1 MEPQPE
7 LDLKRLHELE
17 TLLDAELPAI
27 VRTLLD
33 ELTRATDEIEA
44 AMARGDLGAVA
55 LATHAARN
63 SGLMLDAR
71 PLLGALADIE
81 TGARDHDRDVA
92 SAGLASLRAAWPPL
106 RHRLE
111 AEAATPD

>member
-1 MEPQPE
+1 MEPE
-7 LDLKRLHELE
+7 LDLKRLRELQ

-33 ELTRATDEIEA
+33 ELTRAIDEIEA
-44 AMARGDLGAVA
+44 AMARGDLAAVA
-55 LATHAARN
+55 LATHSARN
-63 SGLMLDAR
+63 SGLMLNAS

-81 TGARDHDRDVA
+81 TSARDDDRDGA
-92 SAGLASLRAAWPPL
+92 SDGLARLRSAWPPL

-111 AEAATPD
+111 TEAMTSE

>member
-1 MEPQPE
+1 MEPE
-7 LDLKRLHELE
+7 LDLKRLRELQRR
-17 TLLDAELPAI
+17 LNAELPAI

-33 ELTRATDEIEA
+33 ELTRAIDEIEA
-44 AMARGDLGAVA
+44 AMARGDLAAVA

-71 PLLGALADIE
+71 PLLGALADVE
-81 TGARDHDRDVA
+81 TGARDHDRDAA
-92 SAGLASLRAAWPPL
+92 SAGLGRLRAAWPPL

-111 AEAATPD
+111 AEAVTPE